1 MLQYLKAQNEIKGN
15 SIDWSLMVLQKEE
28 KFTESDNEIKMAILK
43 EISSNT
49 FQKSIG
55 TIISEV
61 HSKITIQRLLM
72 NELDKLMKE
81 SLLAEDLK
89 KKFYIQAQNQIL
101 NNKLLE
107 PYSTKGFNCIEWQY
121 IIGQFKLN
129 VRSFII
135 FHLIFDRKILI
146 LKLTSQF
153 HLP

>member
-107 PYSTKGFNCIEWQY
+107 PYSTKGLNCIEWQY

-129 VRSFII
+129 VNLLFFSFD
-135 FHLIFDRKILI
+135 FW
-146 LKLTSQF
+146 
-153 HLP
+153 

>member
-107 PYSTKGFNCIEWQY
+107 PYSTKGLNCIEWQY

-129 VRSFII
+129 VNLLFFSFD
-135 FHLIFDRKILI
+135 F
-146 LKLTSQF
+146 
-153 HLP
+153 

>member
-107 PYSTKGFNCIEWQY
+107 PYSTKGFNCIE
-121 IIGQFKLN
+121 
-129 VRSFII
+129 
-135 FHLIFDRKILI
+135 
-146 LKLTSQF
+146 
-153 HLP
+153 